1 MSGSMWRGTQL
12 RIAEAKPLWSDRLEQ
27 ERNPSKEVRELRERK
42 RKRRQ
47 RTVDYA
53 AGIGKEA
60 QDMRMVTVENYTKKK
75 VSPKPSH
82 LTSKLTPSSGLS
94 TRPTTFSDPSR

>member
-12 RIAEAKPLWSDRLEQ
+12 RIAEAKAPYTERLDK
-27 ERNPSKEVRELRERK
+27 ERNPSKEEVEKRDRK

-47 RTVDYA
+47 RTVDYN

-60 QDMRMVTVENYTKKK
+60 QDMRMVTLDNYKQKK
-75 VSPKPSH
+75 VSVLLLRYEVESE
-82 LTSKLTPSSGLS
+82 LIE
-94 TRPTTFSDPSR
+94 

>member
-12 RIAEAKPLWSDRLEQ
+12 RIAEAKTVYTDRLDK
-27 ERNPSKEVRELRERK
+27 ERNPPKESVDLQLRK

-47 RTVDYA
+47 RTVNHA

-60 QDMRMVTVENYTKKK
+60 QDMRMITAENYSKKK
-75 VSPKPSH
+75 A
-82 LTSKLTPSSGLS
+82 SSLDCMLHRR
-94 TRPTTFSDPSR
+94 TY

>member
-1 MSGSMWRGTQL
+1 MSGSMWRGAQL
-12 RIAEAKPLWSDRLEQ
+12 RIAEAKPSWSDRLDK
-27 ERNPSKEVRELRERK
+27 ERNPPQAEVDLRERK

-60 QDMRMVTVENYTKKK
+60 QDMRLTTEVNCSKRK
-75 VSPKPSH
+75 VSISIGH
-82 LTSKLTPSSGLS
+82 
-94 TRPTTFSDPSR
+94 